1 MSYPCKLDRVLLVDL
16 SAAGRQED
24 RPRRGARQRRR
35 RPRHRAH
42 RPARHGAVGGAAGGR
57 RRNQMERS
65 GTRLSHGSETAAP
78 PNSHFH
84 TLREHFVVLKHVQTS
99 RPHPTPSSSL
109 VRSHSRAGLNCK
121 VARRAR
127 VSLKKDDEFL
137 RSWCMSHHQRCCFL
151 PREA

>member
-24 RPRRGARQRRR
+24 GPRRRGARQRRR

-65 GTRLSHGSETAAP
+65 VVDDTGATDNMPQFFPRNIIEKPPFCRAA
-78 PNSHFH
+78 
-84 TLREHFVVLKHVQTS
+84 EQVCAG
-99 RPHPTPSSSL
+99 RP
-109 VRSHSRAGLNCK
+109 VGRA
-121 VARRAR
+121 
-127 VSLKKDDEFL
+127 
-137 RSWCMSHHQRCCFL
+137 
-151 PREA
+151 